1 MKQYAVCEEII
12 KGKPSECYSIR
23 VISDTNPA
31 RFIIIQIF
39 DSYEEAKDFVNYLYH
54 RSVV

>member
-1 MKQYAVCEEII
+1 MKQYAVCKE
-12 KGKPSECYSIR
+12 
-23 VISDTNPA
+23 
-31 RFIIIQIF
+31 IIQIF